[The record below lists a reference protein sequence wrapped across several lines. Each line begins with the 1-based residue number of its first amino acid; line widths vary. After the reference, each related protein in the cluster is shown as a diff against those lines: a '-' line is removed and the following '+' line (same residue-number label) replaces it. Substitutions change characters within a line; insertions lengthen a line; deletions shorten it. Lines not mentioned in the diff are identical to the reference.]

1 MFHLYSSLRRA
12 SARTAVLTLLA
23 IGVLGA
29 GAPGSAHAEPRGP
42 CAGAC
47 AKVKVVHNT
56 TAFSSPYFDAHP
68 AAAPNARQLVS
79 SGIPVDAPP
88 SPAAT
93 AAASSSSSTS
103 RSSSCENER

>member
-1 MFHLYSSLRRA
+1 LAARTKEVAVFHLYSSLRRA

-56 TAFSSPYFDAHP
+56 TAFSSPYFDALTTAPLPVVP
-68 AAAPNARQLVS
+68 A
-79 SGIPVDAPP
+79 
-88 SPAAT
+88 SP
-93 AAASSSSSTS
+93 
-103 RSSSCENER
+103 